1 MSDPRGEKTL
11 GDLESRY
18 RTLAGGLA
26 DIGFVSDGTL
36 LSRTTLCGRPGCR
49 CRANPPQ
56 RHGPYWQWTRKL
68 AGKTVG
74 KRLSAEQ
81 AALYTGWI
89 ANGRRL
95 EAVVAEMRAIS
106 RQAAELLLAAI
117 KSEQTAKRD
126 AKGPS

>member
-1 MSDPRGEKTL
+1 VSDPRGEKTL

-106 RQAAELLLAAI
+106 RQAAELLLAAT